1 MHRIARDI
9 YILCIFTTTIRFICL
24 LSLSPE
30 FCMYHTK
37 GFVSYFSFLSE
48 PSHLE
53 IRAQTK
59 LRLKFKFKI
68 KFSFLLLSL
77 KYKSNLLLLYN
88 LLDAGRF
95 FQLFVATVLKCKTRY
110 TYFLFSDYDT
120 ISFEQTF
127 FV

>member
-1 MHRIARDI
+1 MHIHDYNPI
-9 YILCIFTTTIRFICL
+9 YLLT
-24 LSLSPE
+24 LSLSLLN
-30 FCMYHTK
+30 
-37 GFVSYFSFLSE
+37 FVRIIQRALFLIFLSE
-48 PSHLE
+48 QSHPE
-53 IRAQTK
+53 TRAQTK

-77 KYKSNLLLLYN
+77 KYKSNILLLYN